1 MDMGKGK
8 QSNNLFQYATQ
19 IFKMVFLGAIV
30 LACIFTINQFK
41 LSHYFP
47 IKTVR
52 VYGLNRVENQEVQT
66 LLTPLVKQGFFS
78 IDVERI
84 RDRLLQLAW
93 VSDIFVRRNWPD
105 QVEITIIEKNAIARW
120 NGETLLSQA
129 GELFRPKEESLPP
142 DLPELNGPNGKHIV
156 MLEYLTKIN
165 RLLMPLHAKISYLE
179 LTPYLTWKM
188 QLDNGIRLQIGHK
201 DILTRLNHFV
211 KVYPKIVGDR
221 ARDVEYIDLRY
232 SNGLAVRWKTITIKT

>member
-1 MDMGKGK
+1 MDMVKGK
-8 QSNNLFQYATQ
+8 QFQYATQ
-19 IFKMVFLGAIV
+19 IIKVVVLGAIV
-30 LACIFTINQFK
+30 LTFIFTINQIR
-41 LSHYFP
+41 LSQYFP

-52 VYGLNRVENQEVQT
+52 VYGLNRVNNQEVQT
-66 LLTPLVKQGFFS
+66 LLMPLVNCGFFS
-78 IDVERI
+78 VDVDHI

-105 QVEITIIEKNAIARW
+105 KIEVTVVEKNAIAKW
-120 NGETLLSQA
+120 NGETLLSEA
-129 GELFRPKEESLPP
+129 GEVFAPKLETYPTE
-142 DLPELNGPNGKHIV
+142 LPELTGPNGKQIV
-156 MLEYLTKIN
+156 MLDYLTKIN
-165 RLLMPLHAKISYLE
+165 RLLSPLHAKISYLE

-221 ARDVEYIDLRY
+221 TNDVEYIDLRY
-232 SNGLAVRWKTITIKT
+232 SNGMAVRWKTITIKT